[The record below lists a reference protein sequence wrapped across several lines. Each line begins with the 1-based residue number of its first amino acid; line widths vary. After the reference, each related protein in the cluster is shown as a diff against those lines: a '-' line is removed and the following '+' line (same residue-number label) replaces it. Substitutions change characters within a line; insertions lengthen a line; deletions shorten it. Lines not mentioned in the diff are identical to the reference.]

1 MRSPDY
7 NIEILPELPA
17 FRFKTTFLLSKIS
30 RSPVF
35 QFALQISNLTISTI
49 PKLYK
54 VISLNKSLALVS
66 LLSTLLLLVYIDLN
80 ILNHYLNR
88 LTRRTILNMTE
99 NHSNVPFQMVYIAV
113 DGLCIYKSNSLPF
126 LYPYSYFTS
135 LIIPYLTAYLK
146 SLLILPFHTPDL
158 PLPLLLFFYQLL
170 LVFIKPHHFLIQYVQ
185 CLLHDT
191 PCNYINSLRTMIF
204 ICLVKVMY
212 LKALENLPH
221 RRCLVYVDYMCH

>member
-88 LTRRTILNMTE
+88 LTRRTILNITE

-113 DGLCIYKSNSLPF
+113 DGLCIYKSNSLLF
-126 LYPYSYFTS
+126 V
-135 LIIPYLTAYLK
+135 
-146 SLLILPFHTPDL
+146 SLLIFYLLNNPLSNSLFKIIADTSFHTPDL

-170 LVFIKPHHFLIQYVQ
+170 LVFIKPHHFLIQYGQ

-212 LKALENLPH
+212 LKALKNLPH
-221 RRCLVYVDYMCH
+221 RRCSVYVDYICH